1 MSIFDEQKN
10 YKPFKYGNI
19 TDPLIN
25 AMWAGHWT
33 VNEFSFISDINDF
46 KVNLN
51 DEEKEVF
58 KKTML
63 LISQIEVAVKS
74 YWSNIRKI
82 FPRPEIADMGSVFG
96 GVEVIHSRA
105 YSEILNVLG
114 FNDEFQNILNVPVVN
129 GRVSYLNKYNDKPYT
144 KKPSAFYRF
153 LNKFSNLL
161 PSRLSSYLK
170 YKASPSD
177 QLGERK
183 NAVYSL
189 ILFTLFVENVSLFSQ
204 FYIVLAFNKFRGIFK
219 DVANVVQYTSKEE
232 NLHAEG
238 GMALI
243 NQVKKEHPEIFDEE
257 FKNRIIEESKEA
269 LIAETKLIDWIL
281 ADYSNEFID
290 KEILITYL
298 KRKLNISLEKIGFE
312 PIFEVD
318 EEYAKKTYWMD
329 DEVFAPALTD
339 FFHKRPIEYQ
349 KGMKSFDVEELF

>member
-10 YKPFKYGNI
+10 YKPFKYGHI

-51 DEEKEVF
+51 DREKEVF

-114 FNDEFQNILNVPVVN
+114 FNDEFQNILTMPVVN

-144 KKPSAFYRF
+144 
-153 LNKFSNLL
+153 N
-161 PSRLSSYLK
+161 
-170 YKASPSD
+170 D
-177 QLGERK
+177 RK

-204 FYIVLAFNKFRGIFK
+204 FYIVLAFNRFRGLFK

-243 NQVKKEHPEIFDEE
+243 NQVKKEHPEIFDED
-257 FKNRIIEESKEA
+257 FNNRI
-269 LIAETKLIDWIL
+269 
-281 ADYSNEFID
+281 
-290 KEILITYL
+290 
-298 KRKLNISLEKIGFE
+298 
-312 PIFEVD
+312 
-318 EEYAKKTYWMD
+318 
-329 DEVFAPALTD
+329 
-339 FFHKRPIEYQ
+339 
-349 KGMKSFDVEELF
+349 VE